1 MPSPA
6 HAADVERVLLR
17 ATQECE
23 SKSAWFG
30 SGLPQLLRR
39 AVVSQNQE
47 TGDRPEL
54 AFVEV
59 SSESPP
65 GRGVPEE
72 PMFPRACPVIGL
84 SAGGIEDL
92 PRLIRTIGS
101 GAIRISRLI
110 CAVAVIDFTS
120 EGLRVREIRHGLT
133 AADLQRQLSVPLWSG
148 PDLKEMGTH

>member
-23 SKSAWFG
+23 SKVAWFG

-39 AVVSQNQE
+39 ATAAHEAQ
-47 TGDRPEL
+47 TARLPEL

-59 SSESPP
+59 RATPQGS
-65 GRGVPEE
+65 GIADE
-72 PMFPRACPVIGL
+72 PTLPRACPVIGL
-84 SAGGIEDL
+84 SAGGLEDL
-92 PRLIRTIGS
+92 PRLVRSIGS
-101 GAIRISRLI
+101 GAIRVSRLI
-110 CAVAVIDFTS
+110 CTVAVLDFTS
-120 EGLRVREIRHGLT
+120 DGLRVREIRHGLT
-133 AADLQRQLSVPLWSG
+133 AADLQRHLPVTLWCG